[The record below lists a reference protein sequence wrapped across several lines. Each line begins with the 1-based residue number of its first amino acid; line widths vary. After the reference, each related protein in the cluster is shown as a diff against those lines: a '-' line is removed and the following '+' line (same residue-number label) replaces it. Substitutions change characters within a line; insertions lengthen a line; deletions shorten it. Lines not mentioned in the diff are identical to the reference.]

1 MFPSERVDEEQR
13 LSELSSFDEEACAID
28 FPCGTSFF
36 HVHLPFGGGGTMKR
50 HFTADFAIYSLQLS
64 LVAGGIVN
72 LLAECV

>member
-1 MFPSERVDEEQR
+1 
-13 LSELSSFDEEACAID
+13 
-28 FPCGTSFF
+28 
-36 HVHLPFGGGGTMKR
+36 MKR